1 MNRKSGILLP
11 VFSLPSRFGCG
22 NFGRG
27 AYEWID
33 MLYKCG
39 FSLWQ
44 LLPLGIT
51 DNYNSPYAS
60 LSSFAGNP
68 YFIDPEELYRLGLVT
83 TEELKAEEVEERFV
97 CRYDVL
103 ASKRYSF
110 LKKAASRVKSR
121 RPIEKF
127 LEANPNIKESCLFL
141 AKKESPANALSDADL
156 FAHQFIQYEF
166 HRQWHNLSSYANE
179 RGIQIIGDM
188 PFYVSPDSY
197 DVYSSPELFMLDSDG
212 YPAEVAGVPPDSFAK
227 EGQYWGNP
235 VYNFDAMEKDG
246 YRYFCDRLSYMLD
259 MFDGVRID
267 HFRAIS
273 AYWSIPQNAMSAKEG
288 RWVKGP
294 GKKLIDAIRPL
305 TGGRLILAES
315 LGVMDDDTEEL
326 LRYSGYPGMSVFQF
340 GFDGNWDSPHLPHN
354 YEKNLV
360 AYTGTHDNNTM
371 LGFIFDLDDKRRSA
385 VLDYLGRPNDV
396 VLESIRIL
404 LMSRADTVIFP
415 LQDLLSYGADTRI
428 NTPGVAV
435 GNWQYRVTREQLDSV
450 DRRMLL
456 KMNKMYGRYHIP

>member
-1 MNRKSGILLP
+1 
-11 VFSLPSRFGCG
+11 
-22 NFGRG
+22 
-27 AYEWID
+27 
-33 MLYKCG
+33 
-39 FSLWQ
+39 
-44 LLPLGIT
+44 
-51 DNYNSPYAS
+51 
-60 LSSFAGNP
+60 
-68 YFIDPEELYRLGLVT
+68 
-83 TEELKAEEVEERFV
+83 
-97 CRYDVL
+97 
-103 ASKRYSF
+103 
-110 LKKAASRVKSR
+110 
-121 RPIEKF
+121 
-127 LEANPNIKESCLFL
+127 
-141 AKKESPANALSDADL
+141 
-156 FAHQFIQYEF
+156 
-166 HRQWHNLSSYANE
+166 
-179 RGIQIIGDM
+179 
-188 PFYVSPDSY
+188 
-197 DVYSSPELFMLDSDG
+197 
-212 YPAEVAGVPPDSFAK
+212 
-227 EGQYWGNP
+227 
-235 VYNFDAMEKDG
+235 
-246 YRYFCDRLSYMLD
+246 MLD

-340 GFDGNWDSPHLPHN
+340 GFDGNRDSPHLPHN